1 MFSLE
6 GRRKG
11 SRGTDIENEHMNTKG
26 GRGRREMNLEIG
38 ADIYTL
44 LMLRIE

>member
-11 SRGTDIENEHMNTKG
+11 SRDTDIENKHMNTKE
-26 GRGRREMNLEIG
+26 GRGRSEMNLEIG
-38 ADIYTL
+38 TDIYTL
-44 LMLRIE
+44 LMPHIE